1 MGQRRS
7 LGTAQVK
14 VLEAIAS
21 GTGYGFD
28 IMDATGLPSGT
39 VYPAL
44 GKLERAG
51 LLRSRWEDPV
61 LAQTEKR
68 PPRRYYEIT
77 DSGREA
83 LARALEHFRTMARS
97 LARTVKQS
105 S

>member
-1 MGQRRS
+1 MSR
-7 LGTAQVK
+7 LGTAQLK

-28 IMDATGLPSGT
+28 IMDQTGLASGS

-44 GKLERAG
+44 SRLERTG
-51 LLRSRWEDPV
+51 LVSSRWEN
-61 LAQTEKR
+61 ASIARREKR

-77 DSGREA
+77 ASGHEA
-83 LARALEHFRTMARS
+83 LAAALADVRALALS
-97 LARTVKQS
+97 LARAVKVS

>member
-1 MGQRRS
+1 MKRLGQ
-7 LGTAQVK
+7 AQLK

-28 IMDATGLPSGT
+28 IMDQTALASGS

-44 GKLERAG
+44 AKLEKSG
-51 LLRSRWEDPV
+51 LLRSRWESAVVARRD
-61 LAQTEKR
+61 KR

-77 DSGREA
+77 AAGHDAIADA
-83 LARALEHFRTMARS
+83 LAEARSLARS
-97 LARTVKQS
+97 LARTVKES